1 MSEFYWCIEY
11 LATFIEIFLCC
22 YFCGTFVVKEKIED
36 VRNRIIVLTIMASVM
51 IILLNKLE
59 LFSYMT
65 TLIFILLCVLMQ
77 CILYRKRYLHLVTL
91 VLVYAAILSAID
103 FLVLYFVTINMNSDS
118 DGDDYD
124 DFEEVEQKS
133 DPLNYSVD
141 SRAINFFTNSY
152 NFYYE
157 DIAEL
162 IDDGA
167 LRAYNEYAAII
178 YGVWDKEELYRDLII
193 DYYTNYATQD
203 MMESEEL
210 EEQKKIWTDTLY
222 TFLDNASDVSQ
233 DVTNGY
239 SYVTSIYGL
248 IDYVKGAQSLDELQE
263 AFRSRVTLLIIEMNK
278 ISEDATL
285 MRFEVNGLE
294 YQKHLLDFDK
304 VKSAVT
310 CSDKVMEKICTGVAF
325 TSYGLDILD
334 TVVEVSK
341 VRANNKVFATNMDA
355 LIRISIQSKDENISN
370 AAFQIEQ
377 ELAANYLGAISVFGN
392 DIIENAVKEVVRY
405 ASTKN
410 IYVFAVV
417 ATRDLIDLAF
427 GVSNDIKQ
435 EYKIL
440 CYSEISKAYVD
451 LISDM
456 GMVSKNNNYYNV
468 PEYSV
473 IRFKRYMVNIE
484 QLRVIGEIEYYN
496 FYKCEGIFSKLGD
509 WVYDTKSVKDLIN
522 AQLSNIKD
530 WVDLLPLVLSEKIKY
545 KI

>member
-103 FLVLYFVTINMNSDS
+103 FLVLYFVTINMNSDI
-118 DGDDYD
+118 GYLTG
-124 DFEEVEQKS
+124 EQSLIRIICIMLSKCILILLVITLNRVIVHNIEIPIRYILLTSVCSGFLLISNFVLVHTELNKS
-133 DPLNYSVD
+133 DKEIS
-141 SRAINFFTNSY
+141 SFSMIFFVASLGIEMII
-152 NFYYE
+152 FCFVIK
-157 DIAEL
+157 IAE
-162 IDDGA
+162 G
-167 LRAYNEYAAII
+167 Y
-178 YGVWDKEELYRDLII
+178 
-193 DYYTNYATQD
+193 
-203 MMESEEL
+203 
-210 EEQKKIWTDTLY
+210 EQKKL
-222 TFLDNASDVSQ
+222 ASLV
-233 DVTNGY
+233 
-239 SYVTSIYGL
+239 
-248 IDYVKGAQSLDELQE
+248 ELN
-263 AFRSRVTLLIIEMNK
+263 NK
-278 ISEDATL
+278 
-285 MRFEVNGLE
+285 MLE

-370 AAFQIEQ
+370 VAFQIEQ